1 MKRILHVCMVVA
13 SLAATPA
20 LAISVDAQVE
30 GPLLQKESVLEFVNQ
45 NVEGSIAAVPNLEQ
59 GGKHRL
65 FVRVAS
71 KHIGP
76 GSWYLY
82 LTEVQLQRRVTD
94 VDTMRIYWASI
105 RSAVLWGTVPTEI
118 EVRAALGSLMSE
130 KVQHWQV
137 D

>member
-1 MKRILHVCMVVA
+1 MVVV
-13 SLAATPA
+13 SLAASPA

-30 GPLLQKESVLEFVNQ
+30 GPLLSKEGVLEFVNQ
-45 NVEGSIAAVPNLEQ
+45 NVEGALADTPNLDR
-59 GGKHRL
+59 GGRHRL

-94 VDTMRIYWASI
+94 VDTQRAYWAST

-118 EVRAALGSLMSE
+118 EVREALGNLMSE
-130 KVQHWQV
+130 KVKNWAT